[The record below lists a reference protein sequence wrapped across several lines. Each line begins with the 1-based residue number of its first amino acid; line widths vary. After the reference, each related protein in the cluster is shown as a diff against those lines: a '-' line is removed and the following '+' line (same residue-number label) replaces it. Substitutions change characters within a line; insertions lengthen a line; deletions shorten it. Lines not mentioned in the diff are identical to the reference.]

1 MLSRNQEQEKIM
13 FIIYEVLF
21 FNRMKSPFDIVE
33 ITTINAIML
42 TVNNVSTFVKEVTVK
57 CLLNYEEIYNIIL
70 PNCNTWKME
79 RINLIVIAILMLA
92 ITEYKYVGGI
102 EKSIII
108 NVAIKLAHKYADE
121 KDYKF
126 VNALLDKVL

>member
-21 FNRMKSPFDIVE
+21 FNRMKSPIDIVE
-33 ITTINAIML
+33 ITENTMEENYED
-42 TVNNVSTFVKEVTVK
+42 VSTFVKEVTVK
-57 CLLNYEEIYNIIL
+57 CLLNYEEIYNMIL
-70 PNCNTWKME
+70 PNCTTWKME

-92 ITEYKYVGGI
+92 ITEYKFVGGV

-108 NVAIKLAHKYADE
+108 NVAVKLAHKYADE

>member
-33 ITTINAIML
+33 ITENTMEENYED
-42 TVNNVSTFVKEVTVK
+42 VSTFVKEVTVK
-57 CLLNYEEIYNIIL
+57 CLLNYEEIYNMIL
-70 PNCNTWKME
+70 PNCTTWKME
-79 RINLIVIAILMLA
+79 RINLIVIAILMFA
-92 ITEYKYVGGI
+92 ITEYKFVGGV

-108 NVAIKLAHKYADE
+108 NVAVKLAHKYADE

>member
-33 ITTINAIML
+33 ITENTMEENYED
-42 TVNNVSTFVKEVTVK
+42 VSTFVKEVTVK
-57 CLLNYEEIYNIIL
+57 CLLSYEEIYNMIL
-70 PNCNTWKME
+70 PNCTTWKME

-92 ITEYKYVGGI
+92 ITEYKFVGGV

-108 NVAIKLAHKYADE
+108 NVAVKLAHKYADE

>member
-33 ITTINAIML
+33 ITENTMDENYE
-42 TVNNVSTFVKEVTVK
+42 NVSTFVKEVTVK

>member
-1 MLSRNQEQEKIM
+1 MKM
-13 FIIYEVLF
+13 FQ
-21 FNRMKSPFDIVE
+21 
-33 ITTINAIML
+33 
-42 TVNNVSTFVKEVTVK
+42 
-57 CLLNYEEIYNIIL
+57 LLL
-70 PNCNTWKME
+70 
-79 RINLIVIAILMLA
+79 IAILMLA
-92 ITEYKYVGGI
+92 ITEYKYVCGI

>member
-33 ITTINAIML
+33 ITENTMDENYE
-42 TVNNVSTFVKEVTVK
+42 NVSTFVKEVTVK
-57 CLLNYEEIYNIIL
+57 CLLNYEKIYNIIL

>member
-33 ITTINAIML
+33 ITENTMEENYED
-42 TVNNVSTFVKEVTVK
+42 VSTFVKEVTVK
-57 CLLNYEEIYNIIL
+57 CLLNHEEIYNMIL
-70 PNCNTWKME
+70 PNCTTWKME

-92 ITEYKYVGGI
+92 ITEYKFVGGV

-108 NVAIKLAHKYADE
+108 NVAVKLAHKYADE

>member
-33 ITTINAIML
+33 ITENTMEENYED
-42 TVNNVSTFVKEVTVK
+42 VSTFVKEVTVK
-57 CLLNYEEIYNIIL
+57 CLLNYEEIYNMIL
-70 PNCNTWKME
+70 PNCTTWKME

-92 ITEYKYVGGI
+92 ITEYKFVGGV
-102 EKSIII
+102 EKLIII
-108 NVAIKLAHKYADE
+108 NVAVKLAHKYADE

>member
-21 FNRMKSPFDIVE
+21 FNRMKSPFDIAE
-33 ITTINAIML
+33 ITENTMEENYED
-42 TVNNVSTFVKEVTVK
+42 VSTFVKEVTVK
-57 CLLNYEEIYNIIL
+57 CLLNYEEIYNMIL
-70 PNCNTWKME
+70 PNCTTWKME

-92 ITEYKYVGGI
+92 ITEYKFVGGV

-108 NVAIKLAHKYADE
+108 NVAVKLAHKYADE

>member
-1 MLSRNQEQEKIM
+1 MLNRNQEQEKIM

-33 ITTINAIML
+33 ITENTMDENYE
-42 TVNNVSTFVKEVTVK
+42 NVSTFVKEVTVK

>member
-33 ITTINAIML
+33 ITENTMDENYE
-42 TVNNVSTFVKEVTVK
+42 NVSTFVKEVTVK

-121 KDYKF
+121 KDYKY

>member
-33 ITTINAIML
+33 ITENTMEENYEY
-42 TVNNVSTFVKEVTVK
+42 VSTFVKEVTVK
-57 CLLNYEEIYNIIL
+57 CLLNYEEIYNMIL
-70 PNCNTWKME
+70 PNCTTWKME

-92 ITEYKYVGGI
+92 ITEYKFVGGV

-108 NVAIKLAHKYADE
+108 NVAVKLAHKYADE

>member
-33 ITTINAIML
+33 ITENTMEENYED
-42 TVNNVSTFVKEVTVK
+42 VSTFVKEVTVK
-57 CLLNYEEIYNIIL
+57 CLLNYEEIYNMIL
-70 PNCNTWKME
+70 PNCTTWKME

-92 ITEYKYVGGI
+92 ITEYKFVGGV
-102 EKSIII
+102 EKSIIF
-108 NVAIKLAHKYADE
+108 NVAVKLAHKYADE

>member
-1 MLSRNQEQEKIM
+1 M
-13 FIIYEVLF
+13 
-21 FNRMKSPFDIVE
+21 
-33 ITTINAIML
+33 
-42 TVNNVSTFVKEVTVK
+42 
-57 CLLNYEEIYNIIL
+57 IL
-70 PNCNTWKME
+70 PNCTTWKME

-92 ITEYKYVGGI
+92 ITEYKFVGGV

-108 NVAIKLAHKYADE
+108 NVAVKLAHKYADE

>member
-33 ITTINAIML
+33 ITANTMDENYE
-42 TVNNVSTFVKEVTVK
+42 NVSTFVKEVTVK

>member
-33 ITTINAIML
+33 ITENTMDENYE
-42 TVNNVSTFVKEVTVK
+42 NVSTFVKEVTVK

-92 ITEYKYVGGI
+92 ITEYKYVCGI

>member
-33 ITTINAIML
+33 ITENTMEENYED
-42 TVNNVSTFVKEVTVK
+42 VSTFVKEVTVK
-57 CLLNYEEIYNIIL
+57 CLLNYEEIYNMIL
-70 PNCNTWKME
+70 PNCTTWKME

-92 ITEYKYVGGI
+92 ITEYKFVGGVG
-102 EKSIII
+102 KSIII
-108 NVAIKLAHKYADE
+108 NVAVKLAHKYADE

>member
-21 FNRMKSPFDIVE
+21 FNRMKSPVDIVE
-33 ITTINAIML
+33 ITENTMEENYED
-42 TVNNVSTFVKEVTVK
+42 VSTFVKEVTVK
-57 CLLNYEEIYNIIL
+57 CLLNYEEIYNMIL
-70 PNCNTWKME
+70 PNCTTWKME

-92 ITEYKYVGGI
+92 ITEYKFVGGV

-108 NVAIKLAHKYADE
+108 NVAVKLAHKYADE

>member
-1 MLSRNQEQEKIM
+1 MLSRNQEQEKTM

-33 ITTINAIML
+33 ITENTMDENYE
-42 TVNNVSTFVKEVTVK
+42 NVSTFVKEVTVK